1 VPYSTA
7 MNERSA
13 SYHLPVLLPEVINL
27 LVTNRKGIYVDGTVG
42 GGGHA
47 RAIVQKL
54 DKTARYIGIDQD
66 AEAIEYSE
74 RLLVNH
80 PGFSLHRLNFAEFA
94 GLLDELNIRF
104 IDGLFL
110 DLGVS
115 SHQIDTADRGF
126 AYGRDATLDMR
137 MNQQQS
143 KTAAELINDLSETE
157 LSNIFY
163 KYGEE
168 RKSRQIARRII
179 TERKITPVTR
189 SGQLCRIID
198 RAVPARYAV
207 KSYARIFQALR
218 IAVNDELGNLEK
230 TLEDSVRYL
239 KSGGRCVVIS
249 YHSLEDRIVKTFF
262 RSQAN
267 PCTCPPEWPQC
278 MCGKKATYKIVT
290 PRPVTASPEEIEKNS
305 RARSARLRAGEKL

>member
-80 PGFSLHRLNFAEFA
+80 PGFSLHRL
-94 GLLDELNIRF
+94 LDELNIRF

-163 KYGEE
+163 RYGEE

>member
-1 VPYSTA
+1 

-27 LVTNRKGIYVDGTVG
+27 LVTNRNGIYVDGTVG

-47 RAIVQKL
+47 LGILQKL
-54 DKTARYIGIDQD
+54 EGPARYIGIDQD
-66 AEAIEYSE
+66 EEAIEHTGKFLSKYPA
-74 RLLVNH
+74 L
-80 PGFSLHRLNFAEFA
+80 SLYRRNFADFA
-94 GLLDELNIRF
+94 GLLDELKIGE

-115 SHQIDTADRGF
+115 SHQIDAAERGF
-126 AYGRDATLDMR
+126 AYGQDAYLDMR
-137 MNQQQS
+137 MNQGQS

-157 LSNIFY
+157 LSEIFY
-163 KYGEE
+163 TYGEE
-168 RKSRQIARRII
+168 RRSRQIARKII
-179 TERKITPVTR
+179 TERKKAAVTR

-198 RAVPARYAV
+198 SAVPARYAI

-218 IAVNDELGNLEK
+218 IAVNDELGSLDK
-230 TLEDSVRYL
+230 TLEESVRYL
-239 KSGGRCVVIS
+239 KSGGRCVIIS

-262 RSQAN
+262 RTQAN
-267 PCTCPPEWPQC
+267 PCTCPPEWPEC
-278 MCGKKATYKIVT
+278 ICGKKAAFKIVT
-290 PRPVTASPEEIEKNS
+290 PRPLTASPEEIQKNS